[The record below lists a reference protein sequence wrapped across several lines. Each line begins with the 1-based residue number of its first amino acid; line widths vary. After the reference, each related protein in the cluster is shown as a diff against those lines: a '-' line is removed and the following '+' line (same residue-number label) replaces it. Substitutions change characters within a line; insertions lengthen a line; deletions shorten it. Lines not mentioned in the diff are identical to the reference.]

1 MNTKIDG
8 MRISFKS
15 LHYPSQSQGYHCY
28 TIQGTSSYQKQYGE
42 ELKNNFND
50 FMTMYFIKTNDSA
63 LSMLTIAHNCNCS
76 VLLKYT
82 YNFNPILLEISI
94 SNECSL
100 L

>member
-1 MNTKIDG
+1 MGTGIGEKSNGTKG
-8 MRISFKS
+8 QNKLAR
-15 LHYPSQSQGYHCY
+15 
-28 TIQGTSSYQKQYGE
+28 E
-42 ELKNNFND
+42 ELKNNFDD
-50 FMTMYFIKTNDSA
+50 FMTLYFINTNDSA

>member
-1 MNTKIDG
+1 
-8 MRISFKS
+8 
-15 LHYPSQSQGYHCY
+15 
-28 TIQGTSSYQKQYGE
+28 
-42 ELKNNFND
+42 
-50 FMTMYFIKTNDSA
+50 MTMYFINTNDSA

-82 YNFNPILLEISI
+82 YNFNPVLLEISILTGMLIFI